1 MLCIS
6 NEDNASQPNIIH
18 GYCGNAEF
26 YPPPS
31 GNCELNSKVRDHS
44 EFDSRPWQTRWTEF
58 ERFVRSY
65 DIDVSNYD
73 EETWNDYV
81 AELGDDVIEY
91 DTAHIEPDCRFES
104 TIPVLCRR
112 CSDRWMIY
120 RRCDLSSSILGLVE
134 RRRLIGNPYGATRR
148 NP

>member
-1 MLCIS
+1 MPRNRILFMDIV
-6 NEDNASQPNIIH
+6 EMPN
-18 GYCGNAEF
+18 F
-26 YPPPS
+26 TPPPS

-73 EETWNDYV
+73 EETWNAYV

-104 TIPVLCRR
+104 TIPVL
-112 CSDRWMIY
+112 S
-120 RRCDLSSSILGLVE
+120 
-134 RRRLIGNPYGATRR
+134 RRRLHLPMRR
-148 NP
+148 SYFLEKPLPRHRRARSCRCKSSLRRALYR